1 MTHEFPI
8 NPTTKKRYRGG
19 NVLTLLATAVASTKD
34 LAAGTT
40 RPFSAPG
47 IVGFVSEHDG
57 NLHAVSGVCTH
68 MGCLLR
74 VNAEA
79 GRLDC
84 PCHGTAFDLD
94 GTVVFSQLT
103 PAPPSLVKIGVRRTG
118 DRIEVLVP
126 PGSRRNGRNP
136 TRVTGARIYR
146 RRHGWRDSTPSTCR
160 RAVDLGACLLDDM
173 SPSEAAASVGT
184 C

>member
-1 MTHEFPI
+1 MAVIPSESTC
-8 NPTTKKRYRGG
+8 NSAGASRTSAS
-19 NVLTLLATAVASTKD
+19 ATADRSPFGKTSCA
-34 LAAGTT
+34 LGETT
-40 RPFSAPG
+40 NWTRDPRVPDQPDHEEAVPRRERPHPPG
-47 IVGFVSEHDG
+47 HRRGLDEGPCRRHDATLFGSRDRGFVSEHDG

-126 PGSRRNGRNP
+126 PDP
-136 TRVTGARIYR
+136 
-146 RRHGWRDSTPSTCR
+146 
-160 RAVDLGACLLDDM
+160 
-173 SPSEAAASVGT
+173 AAAGETRHV
-184 C
+184 